1 MKPITFKN
9 RLNGE
14 VVVCEDVKN
23 LVQVIDGVEYL
34 AVHRAGNNRVFLMR
48 KDALE
53 VLKDKKVTVK

>member
-23 LVQVIDGVEYL
+23 LVQVIDGIEYL
-34 AVHRAGNNRVFLMR
+34 AVHRAGNDRIFLMR

>member
-14 VVVCEDVKN
+14 LVVCEDVKN

-34 AVHRAGNNRVFLMR
+34 AVHRAGNDRVFLMR

-53 VLKDKKVTVK
+53 VLKDKKAKIK

>member
-14 VVVCEDVKN
+14 LVVCEDVKN

-34 AVHRAGNNRVFLMR
+34 AVHRAGNDRIFLMR

-53 VLKDKKVTVK
+53 MLREKKFKK